1 MRFPS
6 LSSWIRGRK
15 VVDRGQ
21 GVAPPFRPVP
31 VPTVGEQR
39 EAVIAEMHALL
50 QERFGISHCPN
61 CGLKV
66 SVLVKG
72 TCRDCQPEDAA

>member
-1 MRFPS
+1 MRFPP

-31 VPTVGEQR
+31 VPTSLYET
-39 EAVIAEMHALL
+39 L
-50 QERFGISHCPN
+50 RFGIAYCPE
-61 CGLKV
+61 CHLKV
-66 SVLVKG
+66 SVLCNGK
-72 TCRDCQPEDAA
+72 CRDCQPEDAA